1 MSGPR
6 TRLATDAR
14 REQLLDAGVALFARR
29 SWEDVSIDEIARA
42 CGVSRGLLYHYFAGK
57 REFYVATVE
66 AAVARMHAIEPELT
80 LPPTEQLRVGLERY
94 FSIAE
99 DEPDAHAV
107 LRGVPSSDA
116 ELQALLEH
124 DRRAFADRVL
134 AGMPGAGGGSP
145 LAHATAR
152 AWIGAVEQA
161 GRDWLERREVPREHL
176 AAVLADALIASMLAA
191 ARLDPSIEVPP
202 AVAAAVGGP
211 ILDAVEAAQTFG
223 AAPDL
228 DMPSRDE

>member
-1 MSGPR
+1 MSLPR

-14 REQLLDAGVALFARR
+14 REQLLDAGVALLARR
-29 SWEDVSIDEIARA
+29 SWEEVSIDGIASA
-42 CGVSRGLLYHYFAGK
+42 CGVSRGLLYHYFSGK

-66 AAVARMHAIEPELT
+66 QAVARMHAIEPELT

-94 FSIAE
+94 FATVAE
-99 DEPDAHAV
+99 EADAHAV
-107 LRGVPSSDA
+107 LRGVSPSDG
-116 ELQALLEH
+116 ELQELLER
-124 DRRAFADRVL
+124 DRAAFADRVL
-134 AGMPGAGGGSP
+134 AGMPGVNEGSP

-161 GRDWLERREVPREHL
+161 GREWLQRPEIPREHL

-202 AVAAAVGGP
+202 EVAAAVGGS
-211 ILDAVEAAQTFG
+211 ILEAVEAAQAEQSPPGGT
-223 AAPDL
+223 
-228 DMPSRDE
+228 R